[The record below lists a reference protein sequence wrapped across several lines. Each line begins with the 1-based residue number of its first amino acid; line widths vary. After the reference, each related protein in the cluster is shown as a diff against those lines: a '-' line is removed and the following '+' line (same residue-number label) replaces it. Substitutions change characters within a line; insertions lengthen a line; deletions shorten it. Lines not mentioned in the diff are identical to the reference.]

1 MVRNCRAETGK
12 DKRRST
18 NKEKGKRL
26 QTADKSQE
34 EDIMMYPPKDVRRI
48 VMARSSTLTG
58 KNR

>member
-1 MVRNCRAETGK
+1 MVRNCLAETGR

-26 QTADKSQE
+26 QTADKNKE
-34 EDIMMYPPKDVRRI
+34 EDIMMYPPKEVRKI
-48 VMARSSTLTG
+48 VMARSTTLTG